1 MKTLPALVLLF
12 ASLLASAAAAR
23 LELGAGKALHYVVPD
38 AWTEG
43 DLPEGIDAAGATGH
57 TVRYVTKDGSN
68 DALLLTAL
76 TVPDDRLR
84 DPDALRAMAEM
95 SVQQF
100 VAGSVEGKAE
110 LKELRFAGVSGL
122 AVTFTDANLVGK
134 PTVKDDYKAMTAC
147 FAYLGNGVVITATI
161 FTDDPGGRAYDE
173 AMRVLRSLSLTLPKD
188 VI

>member
-1 MKTLPALVLLF
+1 MKSLPCLVLLF
-12 ASLLASAAAAR
+12 ASLLASAPAAR
-23 LELGAGKALHYVVPD
+23 LELGAGKALHFVVPD

-43 DLPEGIDAAGATGH
+43 TLPDGAEAGPAGR

-76 TVPDDRLR
+76 PVPDDRLR

-110 LKELRFAGVSGL
+110 FKELRFAGVSGL

-134 PTVKDDYKAMTAC
+134 PTVKDDYKAMTTC
-147 FAYLGNGVVITATI
+147 FAYLGDGVIVTATI

-173 AMRVLRSLSLTLPKD
+173 AMRILRSLSLSLPKD
-188 VI
+188 AI

>member
-1 MKTLPALVLLF
+1 MKSIPLLALLFTVLL
-12 ASLLASAAAAR
+12 APAPAAR
-23 LELGAGKALHYVVPD
+23 LELGAGKALHFVVPD
-38 AWTEG
+38 AWTKG
-43 DLPEGIDAAGATGH
+43 DLPDGADDADGPGR

-76 TVPDDRLR
+76 TVPDDRLS

-147 FAYLGNGVVITATI
+147 FAYLGNGVVVTATI

>member
-1 MKTLPALVLLF
+1 MKTLPLLSFLLVG
-12 ASLLASAAAAR
+12 LLASASAAR
-23 LELGAGKALHYVVPD
+23 LDLGAGKALHFVVPD

-43 DLPEGIDAAGATGH
+43 DLPDGVEGAGAPGR

-76 TVPDDRLR
+76 PVPGDRLR
-84 DPDALRAMAEM
+84 DPAALRAMAEM

-110 LKELRFAGVSGL
+110 FKDLRFAGVSGL

-147 FAYLGNGVVITATI
+147 FAYLGNGVVVTATI

-188 VI
+188 AI

>member
-1 MKTLPALVLLF
+1 MKSSLPFFVLLF
-12 ASLLASAAAAR
+12 AGLLTSMSAAR

-43 DLPEGIDAAGATGH
+43 DLPEGAEEAAAGR

-76 TVPDDRLR
+76 TVPGDRLR

-110 LKELRFAGVSGL
+110 FKELRFAGVTGL

-134 PTVKDDYKAMTAC
+134 PSVKDDYKAMTAC
-147 FAYLGNGVVITATI
+147 FAYLGNGVVVTATI
-161 FTDDPGGRAYDE
+161 FTDHPGGRAYDE
-173 AMRVLRSLSLTLPKD
+173 AMRILRSLSLALPKD